1 MTSAQSGVSATLVM
15 IALFCIPPILSFR
28 ACLQRAV
35 YLRQREARTRLAVAG
50 TVFSALTLFFNI
62 GVIAASMW
70 SAAGDGIDLGKSHAV
85 AAVLTWLCLWIW
97 IIVSLFLRNKRRRQ
111 VY

>member
-28 ACLQRAV
+28 ACLQRAS
-35 YLRQREARTRLAVAG
+35 YLRQREAPTTLAVAG
-50 TVFSALTLFFNI
+50 AAFSAVALLFNV
-62 GVIAASMW
+62 GVIAVSMW
-70 SAAGDGIDLGKSHAV
+70 SAAGDGIDLDKSHAV

-97 IIVSLFLRNKRRRQ
+97 IILTLFLRSRRRRQ